1 MKLKF
6 VDAEKFYDVYDFLT
20 ENEIE
25 ESKTFI
31 EADFSFFDGEVLFS
45 YHSGCMILRYY
56 SDGVGYHF
64 DAPFSISEI
73 ADMESAFAAI
83 SEYCKKEAIPEVV
96 VGIEPEL
103 KNMMLRGAAHYI
115 EREDD
120 DGTFVIEIQT
130 ECMME
135 EYLPE
140 MLVEDVY
147 LGEFSSSYAEP
158 YEEMLRNE
166 NLNLHFGYNIL
177 DDLPNGNGIDFIES
191 VRKEFENGESMTFA
205 ATVLEEDK
213 NVFVGEGCLYAFDGR
228 GSAEVSFR
236 VLPRYQRKKIG
247 TKILKGLIEIAR
259 SLGLKRII
267 AEVKKENKA
276 SIALLDRV
284 LGDKNEKIDKYQ
296 YVYDL

>member
-6 VDAEKFYDVYDFLT
+6 VDAEKFYNVYDFLT

-25 ESKTFI
+25 ESKAFV

-103 KNMMLRGAAHYI
+103 KNMMLRGATHYL

-130 ECMME
+130 ECMTE

-140 MLVEDVY
+140 
-147 LGEFSSSYAEP
+147 
-158 YEEMLRNE
+158 
-166 NLNLHFGYNIL
+166 IL
-177 DDLPNGNGIDFIES
+177 DLIQAEVIEDLEKEKSMLSSPSCQRTMSFLNGVEARFHQGFDALVRYNSQTILTSNPILLLEYREDGTPKTYDEICQCRTEGNSELIDGILKM
-191 VRKEFENGESMTFA
+191 RYPGGESP
-205 ATVLEEDK
+205 L
-213 NVFVGEGCLYAFDGR
+213 R
-228 GSAEVSFR
+228 
-236 VLPRYQRKKIG
+236 PRPVHTR
-247 TKILKGLIEIAR
+247 
-259 SLGLKRII
+259 
-267 AEVKKENKA
+267 
-276 SIALLDRV
+276 
-284 LGDKNEKIDKYQ
+284 
-296 YVYDL
+296 